1 MSIEVQIIR
10 GKTLSV
16 IEVEPDSTIAD
27 LMEQIGVNRETV
39 LTRLNDEVAVEEE
52 RLKGGDVVEIIMAI
66 SGG

>member
-1 MSIEVQIIR
+1 MPINIQVVR
-10 GKTLSV
+10 GKTRSV

>member
-10 GKTLSV
+10 GKTLSL